1 MSCRPPSAGGPVLS
15 QFQNE
20 RVAARPN
27 HLPRRALLGGFAALA
42 APAPLLAK
50 TAPVLEP
57 LEILTARGP
66 ARFQVELAADNA
78 SRAQGLMYRK
88 SLAPDRGML
97 FDFQTPRPVSFW
109 MRNTYISLD
118 MIFIRA
124 DGRILSIARNTVPLS
139 EEGVPSGGPV
149 RAVLELVGGRA
160 AQIGALPGDRVVH
173 RIFPRG

>member
-1 MSCRPPSAGGPVLS
+1 MSHAKAPHTEIDRRGLLAGLAV
-15 QFQNE
+15 
-20 RVAARPN
+20 
-27 HLPRRALLGGFAALA
+27 LA
-42 APAPLLAK
+42 APSQIWAK
-50 TAPVLEP
+50 TPPTLEP
-57 LEILTARGP
+57 LEIITARGP
-66 ARFQVELAADNA
+66 VRFQVEIAADDA
-78 SRAQGLMYRK
+78 SRAQGLMHRR

-97 FDFQTPRPVSFW
+97 FDFHTPRPVSFW

-124 DGRILSIARNTVPLS
+124 DGHILSIARNTVPLS

>member
-1 MSCRPPSAGGPVLS
+1 LPLIDNQQVVPCLDR
-15 QFQNE
+15 
-20 RVAARPN
+20 
-27 HLPRRALLGGFAALA
+27 LPRRALLAGLA
-42 APAPLLAK
+42 AMAVPAPLSAK
-50 TAPVLEP
+50 TPPVLEP

-66 ARFQVELAADNA
+66 VRFQVELAADNA

-97 FDFQTPRPVSFW
+97 FDFHTPRPVSFW

-124 DGRILSIARNTVPLS
+124 DGRILSIARNTIPLS

>member
-1 MSCRPPSAGGPVLS
+1 MSSSLV
-15 QFQNE
+15 
-20 RVAARPN
+20 
-27 HLPRRALLGGFAALA
+27 HRRAMLAGIAALA
-42 APAPLLAK
+42 APGTLRAK
-50 TAPVLEP
+50 TPVALEP
-57 LEILTARGP
+57 LEILTGRGP
-66 ARFQVELAADNA
+66 VRFQVEIADNDA
-78 SRAQGLMYRK
+78 TRAQGLMYRK

-97 FDFQTPRPVSFW
+97 FDFHTPRPVAFW

-149 RAVLELVGGRA
+149 RAVLELIGGRA
-160 AQIGALPGDRVVH
+160 AQIGALPGDRVIH